1 MISKAHNDIVV
12 QKLRE
17 RQLNACE
24 SAIFPFLSSAFFSFF
39 FFFWKGGGGGVV
51 SFPDRIFRAR
61 SVKSSLGTRLGGGGG
76 GGYIL
81 SS

>member
-24 SAIFPFLSSAFFSFF
+24 SAIFPFLSSSFFSFF
-39 FFFWKGGGGGVV
+39 FFFFFGRGGGGGGVV

-61 SVKSSLGTRLGGGGG
+61 SVKSSLGTRLGGG
-76 GGYIL
+76 YIL